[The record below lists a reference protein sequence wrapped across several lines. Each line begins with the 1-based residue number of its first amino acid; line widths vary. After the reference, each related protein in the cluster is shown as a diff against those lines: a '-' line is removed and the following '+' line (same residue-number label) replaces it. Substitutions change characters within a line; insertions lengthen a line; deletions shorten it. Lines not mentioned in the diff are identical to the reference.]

1 MFIYGEGGLRVL
13 KQTVAVMLR
22 PEGDLQEEDVFGLT
36 VEMCGQF
43 QHCWTFMY
51 FVWLS
56 VL

>member
-1 MFIYGEGGLRVL
+1 MFIYGEGWLRVL